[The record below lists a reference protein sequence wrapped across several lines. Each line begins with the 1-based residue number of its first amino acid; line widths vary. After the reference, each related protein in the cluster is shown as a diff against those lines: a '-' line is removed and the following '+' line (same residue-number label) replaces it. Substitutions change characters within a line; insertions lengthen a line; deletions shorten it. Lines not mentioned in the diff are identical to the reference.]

1 MTAMFRLMD
10 RAHDADAPTPT
21 EGKVVLSRLAP
32 TACRIMAPAPSLKLV
47 MEGAEYYEIDGSTV
61 RVEPGQFLYLDAGAE
76 CHAINREDTI
86 GLCLLIAPAAAR
98 DEAALASGH
107 DPVLGRAL
115 VLSSRTSAMGRVLAH
130 YGQIIAKRPELGP
143 IIAPELVAR
152 VEAAVAEPLAESR
165 AAIESLNAVKAGTR
179 RALYQKLERARDH
192 LHACDSRAVPL
203 AELAQVAGLSQFH
216 LARYFRHAFGQS
228 PIAYHRALRLDRAIA
243 ALEQGASVASVAEA
257 AGYSDASAL
266 SHAFRRRF
274 GRPPQHW
281 IARARNG

>member
-10 RAHDADAPTPT
+10 RAHDADSPTPAD
-21 EGKVVLSRLAP
+21 GKVVLSRLAP

-47 MEGAEYYEIDGSTV
+47 MEGAEYYEIDGRTV

-76 CHAINREDTI
+76 CRAINREETI
-86 GLCLLIAPAAAR
+86 GLCLFIAPAAAR
-98 DEAALASGH
+98 DEEALAHGH

-115 VLSSRTSAMGRVLAH
+115 VLSTRTSAMGRALDR
-130 YGQIIAKRPELGP
+130 YGRMIAREPELGAA
-143 IIAPELVAR
+143 IAPQLVAE

-165 AAIESLNAVKAGTR
+165 AAIEALHAVKASTR
-179 RALYQKLERARDH
+179 RALYQNLERARDH

-216 LARYFRHAFGQS
+216 LARYFRLAFGQS

-243 ALEQGASVASVAEA
+243 ALEQGASVSSVAEA

-266 SHAFRRRF
+266 SPASRRGF

-281 IARARNG
+281 IARAKNG